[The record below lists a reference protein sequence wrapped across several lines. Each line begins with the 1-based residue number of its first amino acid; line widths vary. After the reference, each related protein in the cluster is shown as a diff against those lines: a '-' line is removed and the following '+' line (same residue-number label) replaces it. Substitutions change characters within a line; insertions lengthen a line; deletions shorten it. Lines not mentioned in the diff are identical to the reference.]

1 MQSATKGALAPTLRY
16 TALQG
21 SYWACYCCIMTFSSV
36 YLLARGFTNAQ
47 IGVLISVAGILSAVL
62 QPTVSRV
69 ADGLKRLSLRQFCA
83 LLVALQLAA
92 GALLLVLAS
101 WAGQAVLYGLLLI
114 LIQLIMPLCSA
125 LGMACINQG
134 FPLNFGVARGA
145 GSISFGVFS
154 ALCGRLVLWFG
165 EVSIP
170 VALTALNLLLLLSV
184 LLFRFRGD
192 VPVQD
197 PVQPQAPVQ
206 AGGKPPFLLGYRHV
220 VWVLVASAC
229 LFISHNLL
237 NVFAF
242 QIVQPLGGGSSEMGT
257 MLFFQSIFELPVM
270 FLFAWMLKKAGSRTW
285 VRLSGIGFFLHALG
299 AWVAPNMGVLYAVQ
313 IFEMNG
319 YALFTLASIY
329 FVNETVDESQRVQGQ
344 AWFTM
349 CNTLGSVLASFV
361 GGFLLDLAG
370 AAALL
375 AFATAS
381 GGAGMALLW
390 VLLRKGSQ
398 TMLPVKLPRRF

>member
-1 MQSATKGALAPTLRY
+1 MPSVTKGTLAPTLRY

-83 LLVALQLAA
+83 LLVAVQLAA
-92 GALLLVLAS
+92 GAALLVLAG
-101 WAGQAVLYGLLLI
+101 WASQAVLYGLLLV

-125 LGMACINQG
+125 LGMACINRG

-145 GSISFGVFS
+145 GSISFGLFS

-170 VALTALNLLLLLSV
+170 VALTVLNLLLLLSV

-192 VPVQD
+192 IPVQD

-206 AGGKPPFLLGYRHV
+206 AGGKPFLLGYHHV
-220 VWVLVASAC
+220 VWVLAASVC

-257 MLFFQSIFELPVM
+257 MLFFQSILELPVM
-270 FLFAWMLKKAGSRTW
+270 FLFSWMLKKAGSRTW

-299 AWVAPNMGVLYAVQ
+299 AWVAPNMGVMYAVQ

-319 YALFTLASIY
+319 YALFTLSSIY
-329 FVNETVDESQRVQGQ
+329 FVNETVDERQRVQGQ

-349 CNTLGSVLASFV
+349 CTTLGSVLASFV
-361 GGFLLDLAG
+361 GGFLLDLSD
-370 AAALL
+370 AAVLL

-390 VLLRKGSQ
+390 VLLRKGSK
-398 TMLPVKLPRRF
+398 TMLPVESPRRF